1 MPKCQSAQRAAVG
14 SIFELRLS
22 SVLVCGVS
30 AVVLQIAALEQAPP
44 RAALVGEAEASS
56 SPNPT
61 GELPTPSV
69 AARRGQALQGNAPSS
84 GGPPAVGN
92 PLPGNLAVAGPA
104 ARESAFVAAALA
116 ASKRLAGHPLRGPP
130 RLPS

>member
-22 SVLVCGVS
+22 SALVCGVS
-30 AVVLQIAALEQAPP
+30 AVVLQIAALEQAP
-44 RAALVGEAEASS
+44 RCAALVEEAEASS
-56 SPNPT
+56 SPDPT
-61 GELPTPSV
+61 GGLPTPSV

-116 ASKRLAGHPLRGPP
+116 ASELLAGHPLRGPP